1 MPIPPATMP
10 AAEVWLR
17 SSRPQG
23 PGLAELSIVPSDPA
37 AATWLV
43 RVTFTAAVP
52 ADAKVN
58 VLWKPFQSEVDWSVV
73 DTIAA
78 GDESYSASVSGGGA
92 GGLFA
97 VEVLSAQGGWRY
109 PEPERETPYLSLPP

>member
-1 MPIPPATMP
+1 MRI
-10 AAEVWLR
+10 
-17 SSRPQG
+17 
-23 PGLAELSIVPSDPA
+23 
-37 AATWLV
+37 
-43 RVTFTAAVP
+43 TFTAAVP
-52 ADAKVN
+52 ANTKVN